1 MNTFD
6 EVKEHCKFVA
16 DGIAKAV
23 ADGEDL
29 GRKFEGSQQIRFLIE
44 KEADGRPKVAGGWI
58 EADDSGIE
66 VSERG
71 VFKRVGDEYVGT
83 AFDAETSAAMREF
96 FDTVYWC

>member
-1 MNTFD
+1 LS
-6 EVKEHCKFVA
+6 VVA
-16 DGIAKAV
+16 EGIAGAI
-23 ADGEDL
+23 AEGEDL
-29 GRKFEGSQQIRFLIE
+29 GGKFEGAQQIRFLIE
-44 KEADGRPKVAGGWI
+44 KEADGSPKVVGGWI

-83 AFDAETSAAMREF
+83 PFDAETSAAMRKF